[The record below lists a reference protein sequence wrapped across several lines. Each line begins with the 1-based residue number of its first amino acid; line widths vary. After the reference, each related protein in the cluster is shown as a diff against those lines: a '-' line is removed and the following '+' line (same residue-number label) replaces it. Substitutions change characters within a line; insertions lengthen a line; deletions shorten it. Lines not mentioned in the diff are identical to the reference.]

1 MTTARHFRTDS
12 DAVYEAARHTLDDA
26 WGLSPPITSIS
37 PATDAPRDV
46 AGRIVLGV
54 RLEYLEYPV
63 AVDLL
68 PQLIAS
74 GAVEEITLGEYMDA
88 VMRIPGE

>member
-1 MTTARHFRTDS
+1 MSDHRHFRTDS
-12 DAVYEAARHTLDDA
+12 DAVYEAARHALDEA
-26 WGLSPPITSIS
+26 WGLAPPNTSIS
-37 PATDAPRDV
+37 PAADAPRDTQ
-46 AGRIVLGV
+46 GRIVLGV

-74 GAVEEITLGEYMDA
+74 GAVDEITLAEYMDA